1 MDIDDV
7 FSATEIRQWLQFARV
22 VMMYAE
28 SLPEDKAR
36 EVATV
41 YHAYQEGRAYKA
53 GDYLTHG
60 TDTNGDPL
68 LYRVVQDHTS
78 SPEWPPELT
87 PALYTCISLGASDWP
102 IWTQPAGAHD
112 AYNKGDV
119 VDRNGTLYRSRI
131 DGNVWDPE
139 QFPEYWE
146 VYEVV

>member
-1 MDIDDV
+1 MLTKSDLKAAEQMRRV
-7 FSATEIRQWLQFARV
+7 LQLFAGT
-22 VMMYAE
+22 
-28 SLPEDKAR
+28 LPEAQAR

-41 YHAYQEGRAYKA
+41 YHAYQEGRTYKA

-87 PALYTCISLGASDWP
+87 PALYACISLGASDWP

-119 VDRNGTLYRSRI
+119 VDRNGTLYRSKI